1 MRGVEFVFLRSV
13 GRISNNSKASCCIWM
28 FSYQWLWRLLP
39 CGMWNHVSV
48 FIVEVSETLKIE
60 AVHYSETL
68 EYIYQITRF
77 QSPQPRILNVN
88 LLFYLIKMTNK
99 MQPCRTIYYSIV
111 PWLLYMFRAILSILS
126 SKTSTGIKPHIT
138 KGSFSSSSHRS
149 RYLRAFLVFPRSSRQ
164 NS

>member
-1 MRGVEFVFLRSV
+1 VFLRSV

-99 MQPCRTIYYSIV
+99 MHLCRTIYYSIV
-111 PWLLYMFRAILSILS
+111 PWLLYMFRAILSLIIWSIL
-126 SKTSTGIKPHIT
+126 TVIT
-138 KGSFSSSSHRS
+138 ASGFTHVCRCRLLSWLSAPDDER
-149 RYLRAFLVFPRSSRQ
+149 
-164 NS
+164 